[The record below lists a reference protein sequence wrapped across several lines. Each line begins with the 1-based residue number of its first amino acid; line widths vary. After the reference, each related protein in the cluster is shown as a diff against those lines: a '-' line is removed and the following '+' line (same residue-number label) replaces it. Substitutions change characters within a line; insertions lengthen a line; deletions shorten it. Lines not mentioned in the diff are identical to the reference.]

1 MTPQT
6 QHKTLPAI
14 DGEGRRLRDIY
25 EGVPDPEIRS
35 RRGDGLRGRVADAL
49 RAGRLCRKD
58 GAEFRALVSDMSTS
72 RQLRLYRVMSLS
84 KCTTTEAEAISRSR
98 SSVSSAAMTAEA
110 LVAVNNRAVATN
122 VLPLPAR
129 K

>member
-14 DGEGRRLRDIY
+14 DGQDRRLRDMY

-58 GAEFRALVSDMSTS
+58 GAEFRALVTDMSTS
-72 RQLRLYRVMSLS
+72 FQLRL
-84 KCTTTEAEAISRSR
+84 
-98 SSVSSAAMTAEA
+98 
-110 LVAVNNRAVATN
+110 
-122 VLPLPAR
+122 
-129 K
+129 